1 MFLKEKRKKFIT
13 SQFKEDGLG
22 EKEKKSDAAGLKI
35 PIENSR
41 NVFGIADSSQILL
54 EGECFFQPTSNE
66 YTIKWI
72 NLTYHNSSP
81 SIPMISHHSDANYLN
96 LILFISKKIS

>member
-66 YTIKWI
+66 YTIK
-72 NLTYHNSSP
+72 
-81 SIPMISHHSDANYLN
+81 
-96 LILFISKKIS
+96 